1 MNSNFKII
9 KIDSDYCDY
18 LRKFDKRVCF
28 NAGVKDLRPFIGVLF
43 TVEGHEYYAPLSSP
57 KPKHK
62 HLKNTLDL
70 VKIDNGR
77 LGVVNL
83 NNMIPVNENCYV
95 VFDLNKKPN
104 SVTEKNRIELL
115 TNQLDYLN
123 LHKNLIISKSKRLYK
138 LRVKNILPTNVID
151 RCCDYKLL
159 EEKCKEY
166 SKVTN

>member
-43 TVEGHEYYAPLSSP
+43 IVEGHEYYAPLSSP
-57 KPKHK
+57 KPKNK

-83 NNMIPVNENCYV
+83 NNM
-95 VFDLNKKPN
+95 
-104 SVTEKNRIELL
+104 
-115 TNQLDYLN
+115 
-123 LHKNLIISKSKRLYK
+123 
-138 LRVKNILPTNVID
+138 LP
-151 RCCDYKLL
+151 
-159 EEKCKEY
+159 
-166 SKVTN
+166 

>member
-1 MNSNFKII
+1 M
-9 KIDSDYCDY
+9 
-18 LRKFDKRVCF
+18 
-28 NAGVKDLRPFIGVLF
+28 
-43 TVEGHEYYAPLSSP
+43 
-57 KPKHK
+57 
-62 HLKNTLDL
+62 DL

-83 NNMIPVNENCYV
+83 NNVLPVNENCYV
-95 VFDLNKKPN
+95 VFDLNKKTN
-104 SVTEKNRIELL
+104 STTEKNRIELL

>member
-9 KIDSDYCDY
+9 KIDSDYRDY

-43 TVEGHEYYAPLSSP
+43 IVEGHEYYAPLSSP

-70 VKIDNGR
+70 VKIDNDR

-83 NNMIPVNENCYV
+83 NNM
-95 VFDLNKKPN
+95 
-104 SVTEKNRIELL
+104 
-115 TNQLDYLN
+115 
-123 LHKNLIISKSKRLYK
+123 
-138 LRVKNILPTNVID
+138 LP
-151 RCCDYKLL
+151 
-159 EEKCKEY
+159 
-166 SKVTN
+166 

>member
-43 TVEGHEYYAPLSSP
+43 IVKGHEYYAPLSSP

-77 LGVVNL
+77 LGLV
-83 NNMIPVNENCYV
+83 
-95 VFDLNKKPN
+95 
-104 SVTEKNRIELL
+104 
-115 TNQLDYLN
+115 N

>member
-1 MNSNFKII
+1 MYNKFKIVI
-9 KIDSDYCDY
+9 VDPKYCDY
-18 LRKFDKRVCF
+18 LRGFDSKVTYNAFDK
-28 NAGVKDLRPFIGVLF
+28 KLRPFLGILF
-43 TVEGHEYYAPLSSP
+43 MVNDIEYFAPLSSP

>member
-43 TVEGHEYYAPLSSP
+43 IVKGHEYYAPLSSP
-57 KPKHK
+57 KTKHK

-70 VKIDNGR
+70 AKIDNGR
-77 LGVVNL
+77 LGVV
-83 NNMIPVNENCYV
+83 
-95 VFDLNKKPN
+95 
-104 SVTEKNRIELL
+104 
-115 TNQLDYLN
+115 N

>member
-9 KIDSDYCDY
+9 KIDSDYWYY
-18 LRKFDKRVCF
+18 LRRFDKRVCF

-43 TVEGHEYYAPLSSP
+43 IVEGHEYYAPLSSP

-83 NNMIPVNENCYV
+83 NNM
-95 VFDLNKKPN
+95 
-104 SVTEKNRIELL
+104 
-115 TNQLDYLN
+115 
-123 LHKNLIISKSKRLYK
+123 
-138 LRVKNILPTNVID
+138 LP
-151 RCCDYKLL
+151 
-159 EEKCKEY
+159 
-166 SKVTN
+166 

>member
-18 LRKFDKRVCF
+18 LRRFDKRVCF

-43 TVEGHEYYAPLSSP
+43 IVEGHEYYAPLSSP

-77 LGVVNL
+77 LGVV
-83 NNMIPVNENCYV
+83 
-95 VFDLNKKPN
+95 
-104 SVTEKNRIELL
+104 
-115 TNQLDYLN
+115 N

>member
-43 TVEGHEYYAPLSSP
+43 AVEGHEYYAPLSSP

-77 LGVVNL
+77 LGVV
-83 NNMIPVNENCYV
+83 
-95 VFDLNKKPN
+95 
-104 SVTEKNRIELL
+104 
-115 TNQLDYLN
+115 N

>member
-43 TVEGHEYYAPLSSP
+43 IVEGHEYYAPLSSP

-77 LGVVNL
+77 LGVV
-83 NNMIPVNENCYV
+83 
-95 VFDLNKKPN
+95 
-104 SVTEKNRIELL
+104 
-115 TNQLDYLN
+115 N

>member
-43 TVEGHEYYAPLSSP
+43 IVKGHEYYAPLSSP

-77 LGVVNL
+77 LGVV
-83 NNMIPVNENCYV
+83 
-95 VFDLNKKPN
+95 
-104 SVTEKNRIELL
+104 
-115 TNQLDYLN
+115 N